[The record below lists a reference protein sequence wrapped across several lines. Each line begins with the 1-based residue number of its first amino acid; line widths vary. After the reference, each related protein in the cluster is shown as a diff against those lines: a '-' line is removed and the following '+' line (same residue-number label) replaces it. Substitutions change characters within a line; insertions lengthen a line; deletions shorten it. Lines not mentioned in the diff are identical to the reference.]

1 MKTVQQLA
9 TDGFFPRA
17 RRFLRK
23 PAREKMNVLS
33 VRAERILKSLTPVRL
48 PFGCWWIPGNN
59 NLSEPL
65 LAGEFEIAELAFT
78 ERFLQP
84 GMTVLDVGAHHGLY
98 SLVSSLRVGP
108 KGKVFA
114 FEPSPRERRALRL
127 HLILNRCANVTVQ
140 KYAVGNESGAKELF
154 VVQGSQTGCN
164 SLRPPIVLSGTVPVK
179 VQVVRL
185 HDWLAE
191 HRIAQVDFIKLDVE
205 GGELPALE
213 GAAKLLERR
222 PRPVILAE
230 VQDLRTKA
238 WGYRAKDILMHL
250 QNLGYEWFDLLED
263 GSLCDL
269 DLSGNEFDG
278 NFVAYP
284 EEALGG
290 IERLKFSVPA
300 VEVIP
305 KATSSDKGTNDWT
318 SPYEVL
324 RGKWG
329 EVPTTRHGR
338 MKTSDLLRMS
348 DSELWE
354 QWEKAR
360 VDITTGPEFAHRG
373 WYHALYADAMRGKK
387 VLDVGSGFGVDSIT
401 FATHGARLTFVD
413 LVETNLSVLR
423 RVCKILGLDDVRF
436 HLMQDVNSLKT
447 LDSDYDVIMAMGSLH
462 HMPAN
467 AIRSEY
473 QELVRHLKVGGRWLQ
488 LAYPKAR
495 WIRDGKPS
503 FARWGEITDGP
514 GTPWSEPYDLP
525 KLLSM
530 FAPAK
535 FDVVLY
541 QEFHGSD
548 FNWFDLL
555 YQG

>member
-1 MKTVQQLA
+1 MPRPIRLA
-9 TDGFFPRA
+9 FGA
-17 RRFLRK
+17 WWVLRNDHFRVPIRK
-23 PAREKMNVLS
+23 
-33 VRAERILKSLTPVRL
+33 
-48 PFGCWWIPGNN
+48 GD
-59 NLSEPL
+59 
-65 LAGEFEIAELAFT
+65 FESAELAFV
-78 ERFLQP
+78 ERFLRP
-84 GMTVLDVGAHHGLY
+84 GMTVLDIGAHHGLY
-98 SLVSSLRVGP
+98 TLLASKRVGNH
-108 KGKVFA
+108 GRVIS
-114 FEPSPRERRALRL
+114 FEPSPRERRALRV
-127 HLILNRCANVTVQ
+127 HAAINRCRNVEIEE
-140 KYAVGNESGAKELF
+140 AALGNESTETDLF
-154 VVQGSQTGCN
+154 VVKGGQTGCN
-164 SLRPPIVLSGTVPVK
+164 SLRPPIVVSGTVPVK

-185 HDWLAE
+185 DEWLAE
-191 HRIAQVDFIKLDVE
+191 RRIGQVDFIKLDVE

-250 QNLGYEWFDLLED
+250 QDLGYQWFDLLED
-263 GSLCDL
+263 GSLYDL

-305 KATSSDKGTNDWT
+305 KAASSDKETKDWT

-338 MKTSDLLRMS
+338 MKTSDLLALA
-348 DSELWE
+348 DNELLD

-360 VDITTGPEFAHRG
+360 VDITTGSEFAHRG

-423 RVCKILGLDDVRF
+423 RVCKILGLNDVRF
-436 HLMQDVNSLKT
+436 HLMQDVNSLKI

-541 QEFHGSD
+541 QEFHDGD

-555 YQG
+555 YRG